1 MQAVRGGDIEM
12 DMQNAL
18 EAAEKHARLRDGEK
32 LVDVAAVAIEEQK
45 ANGQGYA
52 LYKLKN
58 KNKALFVQTIQENL
72 DVLIRKEFLTN
83 AELGFLFSLM
93 PLVQLHSNGITD
105 RETGQFMTVSEIAKY
120 LKRDRT
126 GISATIQSLLVKG
139 ILFELID
146 SQEIK
151 EHKRSVTRRPLFMN
165 PEIIYAGDRNRINA
179 TLSKLV
185 IEFDKLEKKK
195 VLLSWK
201 LWIKNG
207 EEFGRLYSRKSYL
220 EFKKLK

>member
-1 MQAVRGGDIEM
+1 M
-12 DMQNAL
+12 DMRSTL
-18 EAAEKHARLRDGEK
+18 ETAEKHARLRDSGNV
-32 LVDVAAVAIEEQK
+32 VDLAAVAMEEQK
-45 ANGQGYA
+45 ANEQGYA
-52 LYKLKN
+52 LYKLKD
-58 KNKALFVQTIQENL
+58 KNKALFVQAIQENL

-83 AELGFLFSLM
+83 AELGFLFSLT

-105 RETGQFMTVSEIAKY
+105 RGTGQFMTVSEIAKY
-120 LKRDRT
+120 LNRDRT
-126 GISATIQSLLVKG
+126 GISSTIQNLLEKG
-139 ILFELID
+139 ILFELVD

-185 IEFDKLEKKK
+185 IEFDKMERKK
-195 VLLSWK
+195 VLLTWK

-207 EEFGRLYSRKSYL
+207 EEFGRLYNRKSYL
-220 EFKKLK
+220 EFKKMK